1 MDGECIEIFENFH
14 VCRCKFCSR
23 VACAALTLSCTSAK
37 INQNWNVIAERR
49 ACEFARVREP
59 SSRRTFRRHGSV
71 VHRASHRVSILRCV
85 APFFGQIFRNN
96 VTYDPQPWT
105 HVARWIKEGSWLEA
119 IRAFNLA
126 HEPFGSRLPPRTC
139 PALYP

>member
-1 MDGECIEIFENFH
+1 MAN
-14 VCRCKFCSR
+14 VSKFSKISTYVVVNSARGLRARRSR
-23 VACAALTLSCTSAK
+23 SAVPARKSIKIGTSSRNVGHANSHACAS
-37 INQNWNVIAERR
+37 RR
-49 ACEFARVREP
+49 AVVRSVATAPSCIARAIEFRFCV
-59 SSRRTFRRHGSV
+59 
-71 VHRASHRVSILRCV
+71 V